1 MPSQFTNP
9 IFIAGACLLVLIA
22 AVGLVAYFQRRKA
35 KTLALRDRFGSEYD
49 RTVAKH
55 TTPRQAEV
63 ALSAREK
70 RVKGL
75 SLRNLNPTERDRFV
89 TDWQTLQ
96 SRFLDHPKSAV
107 TEADEL
113 IAALLVARGYPQDN
127 FEQRAADVSVSYP
140 RLMEH
145 YRLAHDIAVRPGKAD
160 ASTEDLR
167 TAMIQYRTIFDE
179 LASQQTSAVA
189 TATA

>member
-9 IFIAGACLLVLIA
+9 MFIAGACLLVLIA

-55 TTPRQAEV
+55 PTPREAEV
-63 ALSAREK
+63 ALSARET

-75 SLRNLNPTERDRFV
+75 ALRDLNPSERDRFV

-107 TEADEL
+107 TEADDL
-113 IAALLVARGYPQDN
+113 ISALLVARGYPKDG
-127 FEQRAADVSVSYP
+127 FEQRAEDVSVSYP

-145 YRLAHDIAVRPGKAD
+145 YRMAHGIAVRPGKAD

-179 LASQQTSAVA
+179 LASQQASGLA